1 MSESCPQCQG
11 TGFRVQVD
19 EGGVRTATRCTCIVR
34 NVEGRLYDSARIP
47 PRYDHCGL
55 DNFEIHDPTHDKALA
70 AAREWVELWPATT
83 HGLLFVGVPGT
94 GKTHLAVA
102 LARELIRTKGT
113 RVMFYEQRELLKALQ
128 DTFDAGAAQ
137 REAEVLRPLLG
148 AEVLIL
154 DDLGAGRTTPWARD
168 VMHDVITQ
176 RYNEQTPLILTS
188 NLPLGD
194 ESNKSRAAKS
204 AALDRPLSLR
214 ERLGDPLMSRL
225 YEMCRTI
232 PVGGR
237 DYRRLILHAKHRY

>member
-1 MSESCPQCQG
+1 M
-11 TGFRVQVD
+11 D
-19 EGGVRTATRCTCIVR
+19 EDGVRTAARCSCIVR

-47 PRYDHCGL
+47 PRYDHCSL
-55 DNFEIHDPTHDKALA
+55 DNFEIHDPTHTKALA
-70 AAREWVELWPATT
+70 ATREWVELWPATAP
-83 HGLLFVGVPGT
+83 GLLFVGVPGT

-113 RVMFYEQRELLKALQ
+113 RVIFYEQRELLKALQ
-128 DTFDAGAAQ
+128 ETFDAGSAQ
-137 REAEVLRPLLG
+137 REAEVLRPLLA

-176 RYNEQTPLILTS
+176 RYNEQRPLILTS

-194 ESNKSRAAKS
+194 ESTKARAAKS
-204 AALDRPLSLR
+204 AAPDRLLSLR

>member
-1 MSESCPQCQG
+1 
-11 TGFRVQVD
+11 
-19 EGGVRTATRCTCIVR
+19 VRTAARCTCIVR

-47 PRYDHCGL
+47 PRYDHCSL
-55 DNFEIHDPTHDKALA
+55 ESFEIQDTTHGKALA
-70 AAREWVELWPATT
+70 ATREWAELWPATT
-83 HGLLFVGVPGT
+83 YGLLFFGSPGT

-102 LARELIRTKGT
+102 LARELIRTKGA

-128 DTFDAGAAQ
+128 ETFDAGSAQ
-137 REAEVLRPLLG
+137 REAEVLRPLLA

-168 VMHDVITQ
+168 VMHDVISQ
-176 RYNEQTPLILTS
+176 RYNEQRPLILTS
-188 NLPLGD
+188 NLPLGE
-194 ESNKSRAAKS
+194 ESNKKPAAKP
-204 AALDRPLSLR
+204 AALDRPLNLR

-237 DYRRLILHAKHRY
+237 DYRKGILHAKHRY